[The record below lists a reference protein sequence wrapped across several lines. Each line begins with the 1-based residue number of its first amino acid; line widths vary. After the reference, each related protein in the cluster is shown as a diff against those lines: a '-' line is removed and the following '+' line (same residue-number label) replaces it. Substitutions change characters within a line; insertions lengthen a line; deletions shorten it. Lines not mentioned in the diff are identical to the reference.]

1 MTSFKNLKRQIHCCS
16 IVVSFLDS
24 MFLFFIKI
32 SLQEQLND
40 FYLASISLPTFDIR
54 LYIIYPFEISLPNYL
69 WFTLL
74 LRHIR
79 LKVFFIC
86 CLLIILQSKETFCF
100 ALFCFGLMQI
110 ALKPDV
116 PCSCSVDFSYTFF
129 YLFNYSLPVGGT
141 LPLASYGLD
150 FWPYPILLCY

>member
-16 IVVSFLDS
+16 IGFSFLDS

-32 SLQEQLND
+32 SLQEQLKW
-40 FYLASISLPTFDIR
+40 FLSCQYLIANLWHQAVYNLSPWNVTPQL
-54 LYIIYPFEISLPNYL
+54 LVIYTSFKAYKTES
-69 WFTLL
+69 
-74 LRHIR
+74 
-79 LKVFFIC
+79 FFIC

-110 ALKPDV
+110 APKPHV

-129 YLFNYSLPVGGT
+129 YLFNYSFPVCGI
-141 LPLASYGLD
+141 LSLASYILD
-150 FWPYPILLCY
+150 CWP